1 MTLDLTGKTVS
12 ALGADPVV
20 ILAIGSRGFSQI
32 KLRVDGQDV
41 SPDPV
46 FAALAAAH
54 RRRIHRT
61 PGGLNELRFAP
72 REIYTHR
79 LGSTDTCLLSGV
91 MTDYA
96 AWVAA
101 KELWGQLSHNERFV
115 KCQGGLRILRPHGIG
130 VSSTVVC
137 SDGRFLLFRRSSA
150 LSWYPDHW
158 GGVAEGASI
167 GDVAMGEEGLPEWDP
182 VVTAT
187 RGLLEEVGL
196 ASMGM
201 NWVIHS
207 VVADVATG
215 ALSVLARAEVPFT
228 SEEVFAKWAVA
239 KDADEASS
247 VRPVAWELGTF
258 SGFSEQFRPL
268 VPADAFALVGAL
280 ALDAGWGLCIRNG
293 WLRLL

>member
-1 MTLDLTGKTVS
+1 MTIDLTGKTVS
-12 ALGADPVV
+12 ALGADAVV

-46 FAALAAAH
+46 FSALAAAH
-54 RRRIHRT
+54 RSRIHRT

-72 REIYTHR
+72 RDIYTHR
-79 LGSTDTCLLSGV
+79 IGTTDTCLLSGV
-91 MTDYA
+91 LTDYA
-96 AWVAA
+96 SWVAT
-101 KELWGQLSHNERFV
+101 KESWEQLSHNERFV
-115 KCQGGLRILRPHGIG
+115 KCQGGLRLLHPHGIG

-137 SDGRFLLFRRSSA
+137 SDGRLLLFRRSSA
-150 LSWYPDHW
+150 LCWYPDHW

-196 ASMGM
+196 ASMEM

-228 SEEVFAKWAVA
+228 SEEVFAKWAAA

-258 SGFSEQFRPL
+258 LGFSEQFRPL

-280 ALDAGWGLCIRNG
+280 ALDTGWDLCIRNG